1 MNKEKKK
8 YTVTIFGDQY
18 VLVSDEGREHVMKIA
33 SIVDSLMHDIADV
46 SQLSDAK
53 KVAVLANL
61 RMADKILTL
70 ESEAEKSEKRCEAIA
85 NRIDEKSSFPVST

>member
-33 SIVDSLMHDIADV
+33 SLVDSLMHDIADA
-46 SQLSDAK
+46 SSLSDAK

-61 RMADKILTL
+61 RMADTILTL
-70 ESEAEKSEKRCEAIA
+70 EGKVQNGEDRCKALV
-85 NRIDEKSSFPVST
+85 NCIDEKCSSPVLT